1 MPDKFATA
9 TQLHQQGKFAEAE
22 RLYREILREQPA
34 HADAWYSLGILAA
47 QHGRLDEAR
56 GLVEKAIAAAPDS
69 HIALTT
75 LGSLLHDLGRLE
87 EALRRYDAAL
97 ALKPEWVDAWNNRG
111 ITLLTLRRP
120 ADALESF
127 ERALAAKPDLL
138 EALNNRGIAL
148 QDLGRHAAAVES
160 FDRALRV
167 KPAYVDALSNRARS
181 LLALNRYQDA
191 LASYDAA
198 LAAAPGNASV
208 RTNRIF
214 CLDFLPELGFAEHQR
229 ARREWFEAHASRI
242 AAGAAPIADAD
253 PSRRLVVGYVS
264 ADFRRHSAAST
275 FGPVL
280 RRHDRRQFRVILY
293 SGVRNEDDRT
303 QEFKQLGEWRPV
315 AALSD
320 EALAAQ
326 VRADH
331 VDILVDLSGHSEGNR
346 LLAFARKPAPVQ
358 VTAWGHA
365 TGTGLPAID
374 YLFSDAVLIPR
385 EARPLFA
392 ETVHDLPCCI
402 GFEAPGDAPPVAELP
417 AAKRGFVTFGCLN
430 RYSKVLPA
438 VLALWARILQAV
450 PGSRLLLKDSALGE
464 AALQKRVKDDL
475 AKLGIAPER
484 VELRGGTPR
493 LEHLAAYGDVDIA
506 LDPFP
511 QNGGVSTWEAL
522 WMGVPVVAK
531 LGGSIPSRLS
541 GAILAGVGLRE
552 WAVEDDEAY
561 LALAVRQAA
570 SLNSLASLRGGMRD
584 RITASPAGNPDLYA
598 RAVEDAYRAFWR
610 KKVAPGA

>member
-1 MPDKFATA
+1 MADKFAA
-9 TQLHQQGKFAEAE
+9 ASELHKQGKFADAE
-22 RLYREILREQPA
+22 RLYREILRESPQ

-69 HIALTT
+69 YIAHTT

-87 EALRRYDAAL
+87 EAVRRYDAAL
-97 ALKPEWVDAWNNRG
+97 ALRPAWVDAWNNRG

-120 ADALESF
+120 AEALESF
-127 ERALAAKPDLL
+127 ERALAVKPELL
-138 EALNNRGIAL
+138 EAMNNRGIAL
-148 QDLGRHAAAVES
+148 QDLGRHEAAVES
-160 FDRALRV
+160 FDRALRI

-181 LLALNRYQDA
+181 LLVLNRYADA
-191 LASYDAA
+191 LASYDQA

-214 CLDFLPELGFAEHQR
+214 CLDFMPELGFAEHQR

-242 AAGAAPIADAD
+242 AAAPPPIADAD
-253 PSRRLVVGYVS
+253 PERALVVGYVS
-264 ADFRRHSAAST
+264 ADFKRHSAAAT

-280 RRHDRRQFRVILY
+280 RRHDRRRFRVILY
-293 SGVRNEDDRT
+293 SGVLNEDERT

-326 VRADH
+326 VRADR

-346 LLAFARKPAPVQ
+346 LLALASKPAPVQ

-374 YLFSDAVLIPR
+374 YLFSDAVLIPA

-402 GFEAPGDAPPVAELP
+402 GFEAPADAPPVAELP

-438 VLALWARILQAV
+438 VLALWARILHAV
-450 PGSRLLLKDSALGE
+450 PGSRLLLKDTALGD
-464 AALQKRVKDDL
+464 AAMQKRVREDL
-475 AKLGIAPER
+475 AKLGIAPGR

-493 LEHLAAYGDVDIA
+493 LEHLAAYHDVDIA

-511 QNGGVSTWEAL
+511 QNGGVTTWEAL
-522 WMGVPVVAK
+522 WMGVPVLAK
-531 LGGSIPSRLS
+531 LGESIPSRLS
-541 GAILAGVGLRE
+541 GAILAGCGLRDWVVDSE
-552 WAVEDDEAY
+552 EAY
-561 LALAVRQAA
+561 LAAAAARASDPGALATLRRG
-570 SLNSLASLRGGMRD
+570 LRERILAS
-584 RITASPAGNPDLYA
+584 SAGNPDLYT
-598 RAVEDAYRAFWR
+598 RAVEDAYRAFWKR
-610 KKVAPGA
+610 RLAA